1 MRYEQW
7 KQTNEILR
15 DNEIISD
22 GGGGKCM
29 FVNSLTESFKPCLV
43 FGEDEKQVIERAKL
57 IAAAPEVLKSL
68 EDLIED
74 CRDII
79 REYCMQDQKPEIYN
93 SLCEHLEKAKTAYN
107 KATL

>member
-1 MRYEQW
+1 MKYTQGNW
-7 KQTNEILR
+7 
-15 DNEIISD
+15 EIIKRTKCLPIYAN
-22 GGGGKCM
+22 GKLL
-29 FVNSLTESFKPCLV
+29 LTVWNGTTDKSKAN
-43 FGEDEKQVIERAKL
+43 AKL
-57 IAAAPEVLKSL
+57 IAAAPEILKSL

-93 SLCEHLEKAKTAYN
+93 SLCKHLEKAKTAYN